1 MARFA
6 VRRLVHMAFVLFA
19 ISAVTFLIFY
29 VFPGTNTNAQVQR
42 IAGRS
47 ANDVTR
53 AQVKKDYGFDRPFY
67 VQYARLMENTADG
80 SLISYTNQ
88 TNVRDEIVRGIPATV
103 SLVLGAAVI
112 WTFFGVLFGIL
123 SAVYAGRWP
132 DRVLTVLSMIGI
144 SLPVF
149 WVGALLLYYLT
160 DRIELFPPG
169 GYVKLTE
176 DPSGWFTHLI
186 LPWVTL
192 SILFIGFYSRL
203 LRSTILDT
211 IDEDFVRT
219 ARAKGVTENRV
230 LVRHVLRNA
239 LIPIV
244 TLFGL
249 DFGAA
254 IGGGAIL
261 TESIFSLQGVGQYA
275 AQSVGS
281 LDLPPVM
288 GTTLYAAFFIVV
300 LSALVDIAYAYLDP
314 RIALES

>member
-6 VRRLVHMAFVLFA
+6 VRRLINMAFVLFA
-19 ISAVTFLIFY
+19 ISVVTFLIFY
-29 VFPGTNTNAQVQR
+29 VFPGTNTGAQVQR

-47 ANDVTR
+47 SNEVTR
-53 AQVKKDYGFDRPFY
+53 AQVKKDYGFDRPVY
-67 VQYARLMENTADG
+67 VQYERLMEKAASG
-80 SLISYTNQ
+80 SLVSYSNQ
-88 TNVRDEIVRGIPATV
+88 TNVRDEIVRGIPATA
-103 SLVLGAAVI
+103 SLVIGAA
-112 WTFFGVLFGIL
+112 
-123 SAVYAGRWP
+123 
-132 DRVLTVLSMIGI
+132 MIGI

-160 DRIELFPPG
+160 DRIQLFPPG
-169 GYVKLTE
+169 GYVKLTD
-176 DPSGWFTHLI
+176 DPWGWFTHLI
-186 LPWVTL
+186 LPWFTL

-211 IDEDFVRT
+211 INEDFVRT
-219 ARAKGVTENRV
+219 ARAKGVSERRV

-288 GTTLYAAFFIVV
+288 GTTLYAAFFIVL

-314 RIALES
+314 RIALEP